1 MQKRLLDPTRVR
13 RIPPQFS
20 WVDQRLVREH
30 RLLGTSVEAWALY
43 LFLITVADAQ
53 GLSYYADASIGRQL
67 ALPPQRLS
75 CARQVLIDAE
85 LITYSPPLYQ
95 VLALGRRAPSPSRP
109 VAVPSP
115 HSADALQALREVLR
129 RTGRAHG

>member
-20 WVDQRLVREH
+20 WVDQRLVREN

-53 GLSYYADASIGRQL
+53 GLSYYADTSIGRQL
-67 ALPPQRLS
+67 ALAPEHLS
-75 CARQVLIDAE
+75 RARQVLIDTE
-85 LITYSPPLYQ
+85 LIAYSPPLYQ
-95 VLALGRRAPSPSRP
+95 VLALDRRAPPPSRP

-115 HSADALQALREVLR
+115 HSADALKGLREILR
-129 RTGRAHG
+129 RTLGADA